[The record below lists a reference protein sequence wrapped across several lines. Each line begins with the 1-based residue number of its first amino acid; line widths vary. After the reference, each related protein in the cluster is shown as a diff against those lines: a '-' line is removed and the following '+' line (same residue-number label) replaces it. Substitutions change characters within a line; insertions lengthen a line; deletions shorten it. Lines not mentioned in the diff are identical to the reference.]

1 MKCPV
6 CDQENSTMLC
16 TRCGF
21 DASMDYEKY
30 PTFALIGDDIPTKK
44 IRSQEAK
51 KTSRVENDHYL
62 RELIHKCADALV
74 KIDAQQGEIR
84 SLQLRFQNA
93 QESLRK
99 AEQENARLK
108 EENSKLIAEIKS
120 YEDKSVAC
128 SLEISKLEQ
137 KNTQLI
143 EVNSKLIAEI
153 ESYED
158 KSVARSLEI
167 SKLEQKNTQ
176 LIEVNSK
183 LIAEIESYEDKSVAR
198 SLEMSKLKDELKDTK
213 KYYSGAKEAIQQL
226 RIQEN
231 DYKKE
236 ISEKSEE
243 INRLQKLLEEEQ
255 NKSLL
260 ARIFNR

>member
-84 SLQLRFQNA
+84 SLQLRCQNA

-137 KNTQLI
+137 KNM
-143 EVNSKLIAEI
+143 
-153 ESYED
+153 
-158 KSVARSLEI
+158 
-167 SKLEQKNTQ
+167 Q

>member
-108 EENSKLIAEIKS
+108 EENSKLIAEI
-120 YEDKSVAC
+120 
-128 SLEISKLEQ
+128 
-137 KNTQLI
+137 
-143 EVNSKLIAEI
+143 
-153 ESYED
+153 
-158 KSVARSLEI
+158 
-167 SKLEQKNTQ
+167 
-176 LIEVNSK
+176 
-183 LIAEIESYEDKSVAR
+183 ESYEDKSVAR

-243 INRLQKLLEEEQ
+243 INHLQKLLEEEQ

>member
-84 SLQLRFQNA
+84 SLQLQLQNVQVEHRKA
-93 QESLRK
+93 QQELRK
-99 AEQENARLK
+99 AQQENM
-108 EENSKLIAEIKS
+108 
-120 YEDKSVAC
+120 
-128 SLEISKLEQ
+128 
-137 KNTQLI
+137 QL
-143 EVNSKLIAEI
+143 
-153 ESYED
+153 
-158 KSVARSLEI
+158 
-167 SKLEQKNTQ
+167 Q
-176 LIEVNSK
+176 LANSK

-243 INRLQKLLEEEQ
+243 INHLQKLLEEEQ

>member
-158 KSVARSLEI
+158 KSVARSLE
-167 SKLEQKNTQ
+167 
-176 LIEVNSK
+176 
-183 LIAEIESYEDKSVAR
+183 
-198 SLEMSKLKDELKDTK
+198 MSKLKDELKDTK

>member
-158 KSVARSLEI
+158 KSVARSLEM
-167 SKLEQKNTQ
+167 N
-176 LIEVNSK
+176 
-183 LIAEIESYEDKSVAR
+183 
-198 SLEMSKLKDELKDTK
+198 KLKDELKDTK

-243 INRLQKLLEEEQ
+243 INHLQKLLEEEQ
-255 NKSLL
+255 NTSLL
-260 ARIFNR
+260 SRIFNR

>member
-84 SLQLRFQNA
+84 SLQLQLQNVQVEHRKA
-93 QESLRK
+93 QQELRK
-99 AEQENARLK
+99 AQQENM
-108 EENSKLIAEIKS
+108 
-120 YEDKSVAC
+120 
-128 SLEISKLEQ
+128 
-137 KNTQLI
+137 QL
-143 EVNSKLIAEI
+143 
-153 ESYED
+153 
-158 KSVARSLEI
+158 
-167 SKLEQKNTQ
+167 Q
-176 LIEVNSK
+176 LANSK

-213 KYYSGAKEAIQQL
+213 KHYSGAKEAIQQL

-243 INRLQKLLEEEQ
+243 INHLQKLLEEEQ

-260 ARIFNR
+260 SRIFNR

>member
-51 KTSRVENDHYL
+51 MTSRVENDHYL

-84 SLQLRFQNA
+84 SLQLQLQNVQVEHRKA
-93 QESLRK
+93 QQELRK
-99 AEQENARLK
+99 AQQENM
-108 EENSKLIAEIKS
+108 
-120 YEDKSVAC
+120 
-128 SLEISKLEQ
+128 
-137 KNTQLI
+137 QL
-143 EVNSKLIAEI
+143 
-153 ESYED
+153 
-158 KSVARSLEI
+158 
-167 SKLEQKNTQ
+167 Q
-176 LIEVNSK
+176 LANSK

-213 KYYSGAKEAIQQL
+213 KHYSGAKEAIQQL

-243 INRLQKLLEEEQ
+243 INHLQKLLEEEQ

-260 ARIFNR
+260 SRIFNR

>member
-44 IRSQEAK
+44 IRSQEAE
-51 KTSRVENDHYL
+51 KTSGVENDHYL
-62 RELIHKCADALV
+62 RELIHKCSEALV

-93 QESLRK
+93 QKSLRK
-99 AEQENARLK
+99 AEQENALLK

-158 KSVARSLEI
+158 KSVARSLEM
-167 SKLEQKNTQ
+167 N
-176 LIEVNSK
+176 
-183 LIAEIESYEDKSVAR
+183 
-198 SLEMSKLKDELKDTK
+198 KLKDELKDTK

-243 INRLQKLLEEEQ
+243 INHLQKLLEEEQ

-260 ARIFNR
+260 SRIFNR

>member
-158 KSVARSLEI
+158 KSVARSLEM
-167 SKLEQKNTQ
+167 N
-176 LIEVNSK
+176 
-183 LIAEIESYEDKSVAR
+183 
-198 SLEMSKLKDELKDTK
+198 KLKDELKDTK

-243 INRLQKLLEEEQ
+243 INHLQKLLEEEQ

-260 ARIFNR
+260 SRIFNR

>member
-44 IRSQEAK
+44 IRSQEAN

-84 SLQLRFQNA
+84 SLQLQLQNVQVEHRKA
-93 QESLRK
+93 QQELRK
-99 AEQENARLK
+99 AQQENM
-108 EENSKLIAEIKS
+108 
-120 YEDKSVAC
+120 
-128 SLEISKLEQ
+128 
-137 KNTQLI
+137 QL
-143 EVNSKLIAEI
+143 
-153 ESYED
+153 
-158 KSVARSLEI
+158 
-167 SKLEQKNTQ
+167 Q
-176 LIEVNSK
+176 LANSK

-243 INRLQKLLEEEQ
+243 INHLQKLLEEEQ

-260 ARIFNR
+260 SRIFNR

>member
-128 SLEISKLEQ
+128 SLE
-137 KNTQLI
+137 
-143 EVNSKLIAEI
+143 
-153 ESYED
+153 
-158 KSVARSLEI
+158 
-167 SKLEQKNTQ
+167 
-176 LIEVNSK
+176 
-183 LIAEIESYEDKSVAR
+183 
-198 SLEMSKLKDELKDTK
+198 MSKLKDELKDTK

>member
-30 PTFALIGDDIPTKK
+30 PTFALIGDDIPTRR
-44 IRSQEAK
+44 IRRQEAK
-51 KTSRVENDHYL
+51 NTSGVEKDHYL
-62 RELIHKCADALV
+62 RELIHKCSEAFV

-84 SLQLRFQNA
+84 SLQLRLQNT

-108 EENSKLIAEIKS
+108 EE
-120 YEDKSVAC
+120 
-128 SLEISKLEQ
+128 
-137 KNTQLI
+137 
-143 EVNSKLIAEI
+143 
-153 ESYED
+153 
-158 KSVARSLEI
+158 
-167 SKLEQKNTQ
+167 
-176 LIEVNSK
+176 NSK

-243 INRLQKLLEEEQ
+243 INHLQKLLEEEQ

-260 ARIFNR
+260 SRIFNR

>member
-62 RELIHKCADALV
+62 RELIHKCSEALA
-74 KIDAQQGEIR
+74 KINAQQGEIR

-128 SLEISKLEQ
+128 
-137 KNTQLI
+137 
-143 EVNSKLIAEI
+143 
-153 ESYED
+153 
-158 KSVARSLEI
+158 SLEI

>member
-84 SLQLRFQNA
+84 SLQLQLQNVQVEHRKA
-93 QESLRK
+93 QQELRK

-120 YEDKSVAC
+120 YEDKSVA
-128 SLEISKLEQ
+128 S
-137 KNTQLI
+137 
-143 EVNSKLIAEI
+143 
-153 ESYED
+153 
-158 KSVARSLEI
+158 SLEI

-231 DYKKE
+231 DYKQE

>member
-137 KNTQLI
+137 KNM
-143 EVNSKLIAEI
+143 
-153 ESYED
+153 
-158 KSVARSLEI
+158 
-167 SKLEQKNTQ
+167 Q

-260 ARIFNR
+260 SRIFNR

>member
-108 EENSKLIAEIKS
+108 EKNSKLIAEIKS

-128 SLEISKLEQ
+128 
-137 KNTQLI
+137 
-143 EVNSKLIAEI
+143 
-153 ESYED
+153 
-158 KSVARSLEI
+158 SLEI

-243 INRLQKLLEEEQ
+243 INHLQKLLEEEQ

>member
-51 KTSRVENDHYL
+51 KTSGVENDHYL

-84 SLQLRFQNA
+84 SLQLQLQNVQVEHRKA
-93 QESLRK
+93 QQELRK
-99 AEQENARLK
+99 AQQENM
-108 EENSKLIAEIKS
+108 
-120 YEDKSVAC
+120 
-128 SLEISKLEQ
+128 
-137 KNTQLI
+137 QL
-143 EVNSKLIAEI
+143 
-153 ESYED
+153 
-158 KSVARSLEI
+158 
-167 SKLEQKNTQ
+167 Q
-176 LIEVNSK
+176 LANSK

-198 SLEMSKLKDELKDTK
+198 SLEMSKLKDELEDTK

-243 INRLQKLLEEEQ
+243 INHLQKLLEEEQ

>member
-137 KNTQLI
+137 KNM
-143 EVNSKLIAEI
+143 
-153 ESYED
+153 
-158 KSVARSLEI
+158 
-167 SKLEQKNTQ
+167 Q

-231 DYKKE
+231 DYKQE